1 MLIGIFL
8 FAHQLMAQDISV
20 SGNVKDEKGEAL
32 IGVSIQV
39 KGTTIGNI
47 TDIDGNFMISSV
59 PANSELVFSYMGY
72 QTQTIAVK
80 GNKVINVTLKE
91 DSQALEEVVV
101 VGFGTQKK
109 VNLTGAVASVGSEVL
124 ENKPV
129 ANVGQALQGVV
140 PN

>member
-1 MLIGIFL
+1 MLMGIFL

-80 GNKVINVTLKE
+80 GNKVINVTLKGNAE
-91 DSQALEEVVV
+91 TICIFRVRSII
-101 VGFGTQKK
+101 
-109 VNLTGAVASVGSEVL
+109 
-124 ENKPV
+124 
-129 ANVGQALQGVV
+129 
-140 PN
+140 